1 MTRSTHSFQ
10 TWKQSI
16 IVKFAF
22 DLSSFVSSTLVV
34 SGVAAI
40 GAVGLHRSRD
50 QLVAPKDS
58 LRCSEDRGALEEEHE
73 LPSFDDYRLEDL
85 GSVGNV
91 GNKSRRR

>member
-50 QLVAPKDS
+50 QLVAPK
-58 LRCSEDRGALEEEHE
+58 
-73 LPSFDDYRLEDL
+73 
-85 GSVGNV
+85 VGWIHV
-91 GNKSRRR
+91 FPCLVLFRY